1 MSTMKIQI
9 SKKNLLYNYSRKKKV
24 IPYCVQVA
32 LTAHHK
38 LLWRDDC
45 MQLLIYFN
53 FLYSV
58 FKLDNNNQPIR
69 DQVTEL
75 GLLLSESLNPTTSS
89 HVTLCVWNDVIL
101 NVMDSSKNR
110 FLVIQNRKTERYKSP
125 AMQRLSNKN
134 ESNLH

>member
-1 MSTMKIQI
+1 
-9 SKKNLLYNYSRKKKV
+9 
-24 IPYCVQVA
+24 
-32 LTAHHK
+32 
-38 LLWRDDC
+38 

-75 GLLLSESLNPTTSS
+75 GSLLSELLNPTTSS